1 MSALIA
7 LILQAAAP
15 DAAAAANAAD
25 LRCLAAIASGGSD
38 AASRSLVAAG
48 SMYFLGRIDA
58 RSPGFDYQGEMLKL
72 VRSGATL
79 EADRARCLAELR
91 SRGGA
96 LVNLSQGLRAHAG
109 K

>member
-7 LILQAAAP
+7 LILQASAP
-15 DAAAAANAAD
+15 DAAAANAAD
-25 LRCLAAIASGGSD
+25 LRCLAAITAAGTDAS
-38 AASRSLVAAG
+38 SRGLVAAG

-58 RSPGFDYQGEMLKL
+58 RSPAYDYQAALLAL
-72 VRSGATL
+72 VRSGADL
-79 EADRARCLAELR
+79 SADRERCLAELR

-96 LVNLSQGLRAHAG
+96 LVNLSQGLRAQAA